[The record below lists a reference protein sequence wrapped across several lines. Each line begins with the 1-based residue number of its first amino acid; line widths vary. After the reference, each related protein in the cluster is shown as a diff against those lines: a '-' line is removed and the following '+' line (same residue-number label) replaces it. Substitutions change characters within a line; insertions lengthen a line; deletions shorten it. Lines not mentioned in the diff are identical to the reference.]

1 MTAKGR
7 YDVLQSDRQQFLD
20 KAWEASQLTLPY
32 LIRRDDEYTKGAKVL
47 KTPWQ
52 SVGAK
57 GVVTLASKLMLA
69 LLPPQTT
76 FFKLQVD
83 ESGIPE
89 GLFEK
94 NPGIKTEMDTSF
106 AKIERTIMESI
117 AASDDRVVV
126 HQALKHLVVA
136 GNALIY
142 MNKDQLKLY
151 PLNRYVVD
159 RDGSGNVIEIVTRE
173 TVSKKLVEK
182 FLPENKPNHPAGEYE
197 TNPGECDVYTHVK
210 RENNRVVWHQ
220 EIYGKVIP
228 SSYGKAPLDKNPWL
242 PLRFNYVDGEAYGR
256 GRCEEFLGD
265 LKSLESLSQALVEGS
280 AAAAKVVFVV
290 SPSSTTKPATLAAA
304 GNGAIVQGRPDD
316 IGVVQV
322 GKTADFR
329 TAFEQS
335 QVFVKRLSEAF
346 LVMNVRD
353 SERTTAEEVRMT
365 QQELESQLGGLFSL
379 LTVEFLVPYLN
390 RKLAQLQKSKAIPKL
405 PSDLVKPTIVA
416 GVNALG
422 RGADREALTEFLQT
436 ISQTMGPEALQKYI
450 SPEEVI
456 KRLAGSMGI
465 DQLGLVKGMEQ
476 VKGEQQ
482 EQMAMQSQ
490 MDQDLALTKQ
500 ASQFAQLPNDRS
512 QTSQTPEAPQ
522 AAGTSPTPGAGGAPP
537 TEGAPSPGQGPGP
550 QIPSIPG

>member
-1 MTAKGR
+1 MAAKDR

-32 LIRRDDEYTKGAKVL
+32 LIRRDDDYTKGTKVL

-83 ESGIPE
+83 ETGIPNQ
-89 GLFEK
+89 LFEQ

-142 MNKDQLKLY
+142 MNKGQLKLY

-159 RDGSGNVIEIVTRE
+159 RDGNGNVVEIVTRE

-182 FLPENKPNHPAGEYE
+182 ILPEYKPNHPAGNYE
-197 TNPGECDVYTHVK
+197 TNPGECDIYTHVK
-210 RENNRVVWHQ
+210 RDNNRVVWHQ
-220 EIYGKVIP
+220 EVYGKVIP

-290 SPSSTTKPATLAAA
+290 SPSSTTKPSVLAAA

-390 RKLAQLQKSKAIPKL
+390 RKLDVLQKAKAIPKL
-405 PSDLVKPTIVA
+405 PTDLVKPTIVA

-436 ISQTMGPEALQKYI
+436 ISQTMGPEALQTYI
-450 SPEEVI
+450 NPEEVI

-465 DQLGLVKGMEQ
+465 DQLGLVKGMDQ
-476 VKGEQQ
+476 VEGEKQQ
-482 EQMAMQSQ
+482 QMQQQAA
-490 MDQDLALTKQ
+490 MDQQLALTKQ
-500 ASQFAQLPNDRS
+500 ASQFAQLPNDGN
-512 QTSQTPEAPQ
+512 QTNQTNQ
-522 AAGTSPTPGAGGAPP
+522 AAAQVPAQPSPEGAAPPAPGAAP
-537 TEGAPSPGQGPGP
+537 GSPEPFG
-550 QIPSIPG
+550 